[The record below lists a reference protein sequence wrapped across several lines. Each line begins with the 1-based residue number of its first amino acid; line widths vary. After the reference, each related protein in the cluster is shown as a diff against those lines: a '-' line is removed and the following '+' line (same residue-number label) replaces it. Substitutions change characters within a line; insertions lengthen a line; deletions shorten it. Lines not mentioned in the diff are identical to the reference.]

1 VYSLGVLVL
10 AFVAGRAVIGSTVV
24 AETDGLLGLRS
35 ALLSL
40 EYLSV
45 ASSKVIE
52 DGVARTLRPD
62 RSLGRADHPS
72 QPRQAIQPC
81 LENDLKMDRVG
92 TCTCSAAHCCCF
104 LRRSSPAGAL
114 YALIGTWDTRSV
126 PVLCVRIMAAS
137 CTRSLFG
144 PPACDPGLSD
154 AGGVRR
160 GPLRGTDRRAACACR

>member
-1 VYSLGVLVL
+1 VLVL

-62 RSLGRADHPS
+62 RSL
-72 QPRQAIQPC
+72 
-81 LENDLKMDRVG
+81 
-92 TCTCSAAHCCCF
+92 
-104 LRRSSPAGAL
+104 
-114 YALIGTWDTRSV
+114 
-126 PVLCVRIMAAS
+126 
-137 CTRSLFG
+137 
-144 PPACDPGLSD
+144 
-154 AGGVRR
+154 
-160 GPLRGTDRRAACACR
+160 